1 MYFVPRSVSK
11 ESASIYNDQI
21 FIDGNRAT
29 SSQSLLVEDGRWGL
43 AIVSD
48 EEFARLT
55 KEQKAKGKRRG

>member
-29 SSQSLLVEDGRWGL
+29 SSQSLLGEDGRWGL
-43 AIVSD
+43 ALVSD
-48 EEFARLT
+48 KR
-55 KEQKAKGKRRG
+55 AKGEREETRLRLSAKD